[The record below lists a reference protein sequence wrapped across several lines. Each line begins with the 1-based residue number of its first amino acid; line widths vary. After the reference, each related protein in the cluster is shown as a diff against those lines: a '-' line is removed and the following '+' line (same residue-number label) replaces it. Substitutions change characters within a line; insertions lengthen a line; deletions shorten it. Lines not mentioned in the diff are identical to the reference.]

1 MKKFSIYFYT
11 FFIILFF
18 KNYESYSNL
27 NDDNLKKEVI
37 KTINMQIGNKN
48 FTIKLFDNNAA
59 QNLITQLPLTLDMKE
74 LNGNEK
80 YSYLPKKL
88 PADSQNISEIKAG
101 DLMLFG
107 SDCLVLFY
115 KNFHTSYSYTKIGY
129 IENITELTAALGN
142 GNIKVKLNILYWHYS

>member
-1 MKKFSIYFYT
+1 MNKFSIYFYT

-142 GNIKVKLNILYWHYS
+142 GNIKVKLNILY

>member
-48 FTIKLFDNNAA
+48 FTIKLFDNNAT

-142 GNIKVKLNILYWHYS
+142 GNIKVKLNILY

>member
-59 QNLITQLPLTLDMKE
+59 QNLIIQLPLTLDMKE

-129 IENITELTAALGN
+129 IENIDELTAVLGN
-142 GNIKVKLNILYWHYS
+142 GNIKVKLNILY

>member
-129 IENITELTAALGN
+129 IENIDELTAALGN
-142 GNIKVKLNILYWHYS
+142 RNIKVKLNILY

>member
-1 MKKFSIYFYT
+1 MKKFSIYFCI

-18 KNYESYSNL
+18 KNYKSYSNL

-37 KTINMQIGNKN
+37 KSINMQIGNKN
-48 FTIKLFDNNAA
+48 FMIKLFNNNAA

-74 LNGNEK
+74 LNRNEK
-80 YSYLPKKL
+80 YSYLTKKL
-88 PADSQNISEIKAG
+88 PTDSQNISEIKAG

-142 GNIKVKLNILYWHYS
+142 GNIKVKLNILY

>member
-48 FTIKLFDNNAA
+48 FTIKLFDNHAA

-142 GNIKVKLNILYWHYS
+142 GNIKVKLNILY

>member
-1 MKKFSIYFYT
+1 MKKFSIYFCIL
-11 FFIILFF
+11 FIILFF
-18 KNYESYSNL
+18 KNYKSYSNL

-37 KTINMQIGNKN
+37 KSINMQIGNKN
-48 FTIKLFDNNAA
+48 FMIKLFNNNAA

-88 PADSQNISEIKAG
+88 PTDSQNISEIKAG

-115 KNFHTSYSYTKIGY
+115 KNFHTSYSYPKIGY
-129 IENITELTAALGN
+129 IENIAELTAALEN
-142 GNIKVKLNILYWHYS
+142 ENIKVKLNILY

>member
-129 IENITELTAALGN
+129 IENITELTATLGN
-142 GNIKVKLNILYWHYS
+142 GNIKVKLNILY

>member
-18 KNYESYSNL
+18 KNYVSYSNL
-27 NDDNLKKEVI
+27 NDDNLNIEVI

-129 IENITELTAALGN
+129 IENITKLTAALGI
-142 GNIKVKLNILYWHYS
+142 GNIKVKLNILY

>member
-80 YSYLPKKL
+80 YSYLP
-88 PADSQNISEIKAG
+88 
-101 DLMLFG
+101 
-107 SDCLVLFY
+107 C
-115 KNFHTSYSYTKIGY
+115 
-129 IENITELTAALGN
+129 
-142 GNIKVKLNILYWHYS
+142 

>member
-115 KNFHTSYSYTKIGY
+115 KNFRTSYSYTKIGY
-129 IENITELTAALGN
+129 IENIAELTVALGN
-142 GNIKVKLNILYWHYS
+142 ENIKVKLNILY

>member
-1 MKKFSIYFYT
+1 MKKFFIYFCI

-18 KNYESYSNL
+18 KNYKSYSNL

-37 KTINMQIGNKN
+37 KSINMQIGNKN
-48 FTIKLFDNNAA
+48 FMIKLFNNNAA

-80 YSYLPKKL
+80 YSYLTKKL
-88 PADSQNISEIKAG
+88 PTDSQNISEIKAG

-129 IENITELTAALGN
+129 IENIAELTSALGN
-142 GNIKVKLNILYWHYS
+142 ENIKVKLNILY

>member
-129 IENITELTAALGN
+129 IGNITELTAALGN
-142 GNIKVKLNILYWHYS
+142 GNIKVKLNILY

>member
-1 MKKFSIYFYT
+1 
-11 FFIILFF
+11 
-18 KNYESYSNL
+18 
-27 NDDNLKKEVI
+27 
-37 KTINMQIGNKN
+37 MQIGNKN

-142 GNIKVKLNILYWHYS
+142 GNIKVKLNILY

>member
-101 DLMLFG
+101 DLMLSG

-142 GNIKVKLNILYWHYS
+142 GNIKVKLNILY

>member
-129 IENITELTAALGN
+129 IEI
-142 GNIKVKLNILYWHYS
+142 

>member
-1 MKKFSIYFYT
+1 MKKFSIYFCI

-18 KNYESYSNL
+18 KNYKSYSNL

-37 KTINMQIGNKN
+37 KSINMQIGNKN
-48 FTIKLFDNNAA
+48 FMIKLFNNNAA
-59 QNLITQLPLTLDMKE
+59 RNLITLLPLTLDMKE

-80 YSYLPKKL
+80 YFYLPKKL
-88 PADSQNISEIKAG
+88 PTDSQNISEIKAG

-129 IENITELTAALGN
+129 IENITELTAALEN
-142 GNIKVKLNILYWHYS
+142 ENIKVKLNILY

>member
-129 IENITELTAALGN
+129 IENITELTAVLGN
-142 GNIKVKLNILYWHYS
+142 GNIKVKLNILY

>member
-129 IENITELTAALGN
+129 IENITKLTAALGI
-142 GNIKVKLNILYWHYS
+142 GNIKVKLNILY

>member
-1 MKKFSIYFYT
+1 MKKFSIYFCI

-18 KNYESYSNL
+18 KNYKSYSNL

-37 KTINMQIGNKN
+37 KSINMQIGNKN
-48 FTIKLFDNNAA
+48 FMIKLFNNNAA
-59 QNLITQLPLTLDMKE
+59 RSLVTQLPLTLDMKE

-88 PADSQNISEIKAG
+88 PTDSQNISEIKAG

-129 IENITELTAALGN
+129 IEDISELTTTLGKE
-142 GNIKVKLNILYWHYS
+142 NIQIKLSILD

>member
-59 QNLITQLPLTLDMKE
+59 QNLIIQLPLTLDMKE

-142 GNIKVKLNILYWHYS
+142 GNIKVKLNILY

>member
-48 FTIKLFDNNAA
+48 FTIKLFDNNAT

-129 IENITELTAALGN
+129 IENITELTAVLGN
-142 GNIKVKLNILYWHYS
+142 GNIKVKLNILY

>member
-101 DLMLFG
+101 DLMLFS

-115 KNFHTSYSYTKIGY
+115 KNFHTFYSYTKIGY

>member
-142 GNIKVKLNILYWHYS
+142 GNIKVKLNILY

>member
-1 MKKFSIYFYT
+1 MKKFSIYFCI

-18 KNYESYSNL
+18 KNYKSYSNL

-37 KTINMQIGNKN
+37 KSINMQIGNKN
-48 FTIKLFDNNAA
+48 FIIKLFNNNAA
-59 QNLITQLPLTLDMKE
+59 RSLITQLPLTLDMKE

-88 PADSQNISEIKAG
+88 PTDSQNISEIKTG

-129 IENITELTAALGN
+129 IEDISELTTALGKE
-142 GNIKVKLNILYWHYS
+142 NIQIKLSILD

>member
-1 MKKFSIYFYT
+1 
-11 FFIILFF
+11 
-18 KNYESYSNL
+18 
-27 NDDNLKKEVI
+27 
-37 KTINMQIGNKN
+37 MQIGNKN
-48 FTIKLFDNNAA
+48 FIIKLFNNNAA
-59 QNLITQLPLTLDMKE
+59 RSLITQLPLTLDMKE

-88 PADSQNISEIKAG
+88 PTDSQNISEIRTG

-129 IENITELTAALGN
+129 VENTTELTTTLGN
-142 GNIKVKLNILYWHYS
+142 GNIQIKLSILY

>member
-1 MKKFSIYFYT
+1 MKKFFIYFCI

-18 KNYESYSNL
+18 KNYKSYSNL

-37 KTINMQIGNKN
+37 KSINMQIGNKN
-48 FTIKLFDNNAA
+48 FMIKLFNNNAA

-80 YSYLPKKL
+80 YSYLTKKL
-88 PADSQNISEIKAG
+88 PTDSQNISEIKTG

-129 IENITELTAALGN
+129 IENIAELTAALGN
-142 GNIKVKLNILYWHYS
+142 ENIKVKLNILY